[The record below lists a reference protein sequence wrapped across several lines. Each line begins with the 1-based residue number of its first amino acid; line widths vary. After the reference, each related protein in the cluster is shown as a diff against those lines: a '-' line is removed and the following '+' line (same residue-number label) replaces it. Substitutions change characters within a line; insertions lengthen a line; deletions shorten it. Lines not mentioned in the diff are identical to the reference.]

1 MDAIDPRLLWIL
13 IAYFVAA
20 IPVGLVI
27 GLAKGID
34 LRVIGSGN
42 IGATNAVRALGRPLG
57 LIVFVLDVAKAALP
71 VSLCI
76 EPLAAVEQPEWSVA
90 AVGMAAVLGHV
101 FPIYLGFRG
110 GKGVACALG
119 ILGVIQ
125 PVAAAVALVL
135 YIQTL
140 LLTRV
145 SAVGSLTALSAGT
158 AVVLVTDT
166 PWPHRALI
174 LTMAALIAWRHRT
187 NVRQVVADAKAAKAA
202 RKQAARED

>member
-20 IPVGLVI
+20 IPVGLLI
-27 GLAKGID
+27 GLAKGVD
-34 LRVIGSGN
+34 LRAIGSGN

-57 LIVFVLDVAKAALP
+57 ILVFALDVAKAALP
-71 VSLCI
+71 VSLAV
-76 EPLAAVEQPEWSVA
+76 EPLTAVDHPQWSVA
-90 AVGMAAVLGHV
+90 AVGLAAVLGHV

-135 YIQTL
+135 YVQTL

-174 LTMAALIAWRHRT
+174 LAMAAIIGWRHRN
-187 NVRQVVADAKAAKAA
+187 NVREVVADAKAAKAA
-202 RKQAARED
+202 RRTSRGD